1 MSEPTEVYGVTEL
14 TYYIKHILEE
24 DPVLQG
30 IEVQG
35 EVSNLT
41 YHRSGHVYFSLKDK
55 QAQLSCVM
63 FKTQAQRNERIQE
76 GDDIVITGDIS
87 VYVPRGSYQIIIQK
101 IRKGGKG
108 DLYQQFLM
116 LKEKLKEEGLFDVRF
131 KKPIPLIP
139 RQIGVIT
146 SPTGAAVRDIVRTI
160 LRRYPAVTV
169 KIFPAIVQGDGGA
182 ASIIRSLTQ
191 AQEELLD
198 VIILA
203 RGGGSLEDLWNFN
216 EETVARSI
224 FASRIPV
231 ITGIGHETDFTIADF
246 VADYRASTPTAAAE
260 HAVPDQ
266 VALLQ
271 MLNEYKTQL
280 QTGLQR
286 FVDFKKQ
293 LLDDYT
299 YRLHLAGKDLIQ
311 KKHHELNILRTKLE
325 GMDIT
330 RLLDQGDSLT
340 LKEGKIIQSI
350 DNLVSGDEIDTVFSD
365 GRVYSKVGKIES
377 GKKN

>member
-330 RLLDQGDSLT
+330 RLLDQGYSLT

>member
-1 MSEPTEVYGVTEL
+1 MSESTEVYGVTEL

-63 FKTQAQRNERIQE
+63 FKTQAQRNDRIQE
-76 GDDIVITGDIS
+76 GDNIVITGDIS
-87 VYVPRGSYQIIIQK
+87 LYVPRGSYQIIIQK

-108 DLYQQFLM
+108 DLYQQFLL
-116 LKEKLKEEGLFDVRF
+116 LKEKLKEEGLFDSRH
-131 KKPIPLIP
+131 KKPIPLTP

-146 SPTGAAVRDIVRTI
+146 SPTGAAIRDIVRTI
-160 LRRYPAVTV
+160 VRRYPAVVV
-169 KIFPAIVQGDGGA
+169 KLFPAIVQGDAGA
-182 ASIIRSLTQ
+182 DSIIRSLKL
-191 AQEELLD
+191 AQEESLD

-216 EETVARSI
+216 EEIVAREV

-231 ITGIGHETDFTIADF
+231 ITGIGHETDFTISDF
-246 VADYRASTPTAAAE
+246 VADRRASTPTAAAE
-260 HAVPDQ
+260 YAVPDQ
-266 VALLQ
+266 LALLQ

-299 YRLHLAGKDLIQ
+299 YRLHLAGKDIIQ
-311 KKHHELNILRTKLE
+311 QKHHELNILRTKLE

-330 RLLDQGDSLT
+330 RLLDQGYSLT
-340 LKEGKIIQSI
+340 LKAGKIIQSI
-350 DNLVSGDEIDTVFSD
+350 DKLVQGDDIDTVFSD

-377 GKKN
+377 SKKD

>member
-1 MSEPTEVYGVTEL
+1 VIWRPGACPSWFPKAGAVRITRTC
-14 TYYIKHILEE
+14 
-24 DPVLQG
+24 
-30 IEVQG
+30 
-35 EVSNLT
+35 
-41 YHRSGHVYFSLKDK
+41 RSAGKNGTAD
-55 QAQLSCVM
+55 
-63 FKTQAQRNERIQE
+63 RNERIQE

-330 RLLDQGDSLT
+330 RLLDQGYSLT
-340 LKEGKIIQSI
+340 LKEGKIILSI